1 MAHYLTRRLVL
12 LLPMVVLI
20 SAVVFWAMR
29 LIPVNPAEL
38 MLGPFSTPDQQERA
52 KRELGLDKPIYVQ
65 YGIFLGNAV
74 RGDFGRSIKSG
85 KPVTA
90 LIKDTLPNTLLLGT
104 IALLIAYAIA
114 IPMGMMA
121 AVRQNTLLDQAAMGF
136 AMLGMA
142 VPHFWLGLLL
152 ILVFAVNL
160 HWLPGSG
167 IGTWKHL
174 VLPALTLGLEGTAL
188 TSRMTRSSMLE
199 VLRQDYVRVARA
211 KGLRESAVIYRHA
224 LRNALIPI
232 ISLLGLRLGY
242 LVGGAVVVE
251 AIFAWPGIGRLLV
264 DSILARDYPVVQ
276 GVLVM
281 LGLSVIFANLLADVL
296 YAFADPRIKEARH

>member
-211 KGLRESAVIYRHA
+211 KGLRESTVIYRHA

>member
-38 MLGPFSTPDQQERA
+38 LLGPFSTPDQQERA

-65 YGIFLGNAV
+65 YGIFLKNAV

-160 HWLPGSG
+160 HWFPGSG

>member
-38 MLGPFSTPDQQERA
+38 LLGPFSTPDQQERA

-65 YGIFLGNAV
+65 YGIFLKNAM

-90 LIKDTLPNTLLLGT
+90 LVRDTLPNTLLLGT
-104 IALLIAYAIA
+104 IALLIAYGIA

-160 HWLPGSG
+160 HWFPGSG

-174 VLPALTLGLEGTAL
+174 VLPAMTLGLEGTAL

-296 YAFADPRIKEARH
+296 YAFADPRVKEARH

>member
-38 MLGPFSTPDQQERA
+38 LLGPFSTPDQQERA

-65 YGIFLGNAV
+65 YGIFLKNAV

-142 VPHFWLGLLL
+142 IPHFWLGLLL

-160 HWLPGSG
+160 HWFPGSG

-174 VLPALTLGLEGTAL
+174 VLPAMTLGLEGTAL

-296 YAFADPRIKEARH
+296 YAFADPRVKEAQH